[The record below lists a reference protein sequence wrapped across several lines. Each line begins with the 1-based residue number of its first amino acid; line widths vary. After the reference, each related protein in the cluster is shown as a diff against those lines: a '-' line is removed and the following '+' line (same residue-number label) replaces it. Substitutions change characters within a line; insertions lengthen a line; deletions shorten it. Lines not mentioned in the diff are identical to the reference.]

1 MPLSAW
7 SRRKPTCAQGEAV
20 PADGPVARAA
30 GRGPKTGG
38 GHRGESEGPGI
49 PARRRMH
56 MIVSELID
64 SASTISRWPA
74 RGGERLRRRLRRPVT
89 GADLHSEDSSQHRET
104 SLGGPAWR
112 PERSVWTAAGRRRD
126 RRCIGPSA
134 YVSLMTEVTEPCPKC
149 EMQFG
154 WWRGTGGDWLGPG
167 EAIAGK
173 PSDDLP
179 PGTWNSKT
187 KQSGLKE

>member
-64 SASTISRWPA
+64 LLRQYPA
-74 RGGERLRRRLRRPVT
+74 GLRVVVNGYEEGYDDLT
-89 GADLHSEDSSQHRET
+89 GADLHSEDNSEHRET

-126 RRCIGPSA
+126 RRCIGPSV

-154 WWRGTGGDWLGPG
+154 WWRGTGGDWFGPG
-167 EAIAGK
+167 EAIA
-173 PSDDLP
+173 SI
-179 PGTWNSKT
+179 GTPTSR
-187 KQSGLKE
+187 EP